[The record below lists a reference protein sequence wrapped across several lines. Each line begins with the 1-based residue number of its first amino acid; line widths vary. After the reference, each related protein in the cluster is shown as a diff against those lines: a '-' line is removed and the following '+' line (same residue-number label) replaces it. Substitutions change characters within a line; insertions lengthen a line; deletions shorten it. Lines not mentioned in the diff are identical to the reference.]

1 LAGEP
6 PLSQEQIALTQKVCR
21 GMFCPSLGTQA
32 DYCQWFEDAGL
43 TVTYQ
48 SLWTKQVEKT
58 WEICL
63 ERVNRTGIR
72 HLAKV
77 FGANHVL
84 FLDHFQA
91 ILDAYRTGAMEYGC
105 FLAERGGR

>member
-1 LAGEP
+1 
-6 PLSQEQIALTQKVCR
+6 
-21 GMFCPSLGTQA
+21 
-32 DYCQWFEDAGL
+32 
-43 TVTYQ
+43 
-48 SLWTKQVEKT
+48 
-58 WEICL
+58 
-63 ERVNRTGIR
+63 
-72 HLAKV
+72 LAKV